1 MADSR
6 PVKWKAPALAIA
18 VAVVAWLA
26 WRASEPGTIV
36 STNATDRRAD
46 RTSDSNP
53 ILNAPAI
60 PPPSA
65 TVTPHVEAATRT
77 SADASSDSRLAPVAA
92 PPHPAATTPIT
103 STTLT
108 AAPAPTPLKEA
119 LSEVSG
125 ISAPSPAWEQPVRPL
140 IIPVAGV
147 KASAL
152 HDMFEERRGGGRRHE
167 AIDILAPRG
176 TPVLATDDGVVKKL
190 FTSVPGGLTVY
201 QFAPDGR
208 YCYYYAHLD
217 SYAAGLHEGQE
228 LKRGDLVGVVGT
240 TGNAPKDTP
249 HLHFA
254 IFLLDAERR
263 WWKGTPINPYP
274 LLTSGRR

>member
-1 MADSR
+1 MS
-6 PVKWKAPALAIA
+6 APRTAWLKRGSLALA
-18 VAVVAWLA
+18 VAVVAWVA
-26 WRASEPGTIV
+26 WRAAGPGSSPVPSSIPARDPV
-36 STNATDRRAD
+36 DQVRPMSRAD
-46 RTSDSNP
+46 RSTESVP
-53 ILNAPAI
+53 KAAPSRAG
-60 PPPSA
+60 A
-65 TVTPHVEAATRT
+65 EARTRT
-77 SADASSDSRLAPVAA
+77 SADASSDSTPPVTLPPPTASSTAPVA
-92 PPHPAATTPIT
+92 
-103 STTLT
+103 
-108 AAPAPTPLKEA
+108 TPLKEA
-119 LSEVSG
+119 LSQVAS
-125 ISAPSPAWEQPVRPL
+125 IAAPDPAANQPVRTL

-147 KASAL
+147 QASAL
-152 HDMFEERRGGGRRHE
+152 HDMFDERRGGGRKHE

-176 TPVLATDDGVVKKL
+176 TPVIATDEGSVKKL

-217 SYAAGLHEGQE
+217 SYASGLHEGQQ
-228 LKRGDLVGVVGT
+228 LKRGELIGYVGT

-274 LLTSGRR
+274 LLTSNKR